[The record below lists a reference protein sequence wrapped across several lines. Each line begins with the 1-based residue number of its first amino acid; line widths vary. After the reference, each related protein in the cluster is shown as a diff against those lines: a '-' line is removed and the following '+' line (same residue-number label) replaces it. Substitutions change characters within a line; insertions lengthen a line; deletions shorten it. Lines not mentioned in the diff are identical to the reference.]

1 MDKRDRKEY
10 YEKNKEKI
18 KEYYENNKEKIK
30 QYRLKNKEKIKE
42 QKKEYNK
49 EYMKE
54 YNKQY
59 KKTENGIKYN
69 RINNWK
75 TIGVIHDD
83 YHALYEHYIN
93 TTECNVC
100 KCNFT
105 DKNIKCLDHDHTNG
119 QFRYILCK
127 NCNHYDNWKKKL
139 NLFI

>member
-1 MDKRDRKEY
+1 MDMKEY
-10 YEKNKEKI
+10 KKEW
-18 KEYYENNKEKIK
+18 Y
-30 QYRLKNKEKIKE
+30 LKNKEKR
-42 QKKEYNK
+42 QKQMKEYHENNK

-54 YNKQY
+54 YRENNKEKIAQQ
-59 KKTENGIKYN
+59 KKDWGKTEKAIKYN
-69 RINNWK
+69 RISSWK
-75 TIGVIHDD
+75 KRGLIHDD
-83 YHALYEHYIN
+83 VDALYEHYIN